1 MPASDTQPKEE
12 PAVVPNAI
20 DAIPKAEAEAGNAA
34 GESPAKEEQAS
45 YEEEFEA
52 PGDPVAEGATPT
64 MEKQGIPAEGSSLVT
79 VLTTAPEPS
88 KELTE
93 EEKVAAAEEAR
104 AQEAEAATKKLEE
117 EALDVIDHGVRF
129 MLMNMT
135 MLTLKSRVMQIAV
148 ESGKPEARSLDHHT
162 LKPNPHLTCDSS

>member
-1 MPASDTQPKEE
+1 MVAARLPDEVRQILSQCVTVQHSDTDDGGMVRWDKF
-12 PAVVPNAI
+12 
-20 DAIPKAEAEAGNAA
+20 DADVL
-34 GESPAKEEQAS
+34 EQLDS
-45 YEEEFEA
+45 F
-52 PGDPVAEGATPT
+52 G
-64 MEKQGIPAEGSSLVT
+64 L
-79 VLTTAPEPS
+79 L
-88 KELTE
+88 

-148 ESGKPEARSLDHHT
+148 ESGKPEARSLDPT
-162 LKPNPHLTCDSS
+162 LQCCVKKIKFKLLRTEKSIQ

>member
-1 MPASDTQPKEE
+1 M
-12 PAVVPNAI
+12 PNAI

-34 GESPAKEEQAS
+34 GESPGKEEQAS
-45 YEEEFEA
+45 YEEEEFEA
-52 PGDPVAEGATPT
+52 PGDPVAEGETPT
-64 MEKQGIPAEGSSLVT
+64 TEKQDIPAEGSTVT
-79 VLTTAPEPS
+79 VQTTAPEPS

-148 ESGKPEARSLDHHT
+148 ESGKPEARSLDHLT
-162 LKPNPHLTCDSS
+162 LKPNPPSHLRLVLRTFPT